1 MLVDE
6 NMESMSERWCW
17 SWYVGMRTQNP
28 AGSCPIFRLSAFPD
42 HLDAHPSNL
51 SQMLR
56 SDDQC
61 KIYQLNNH
69 SWGWFKSIQ
78 CYQPLSPLIE
88 RHSTTSSFSSCL
100 FGLSSANV
108 TILMWRKT
116 GWLFGECKDEKILIG
131 LCLSSRTTGQ
141 GVRWKVQTVNH
152 TMPQAFPAIHYRCTI
167 LSCPGIHLQPRTS

>member
-1 MLVDE
+1 
-6 NMESMSERWCW
+6 
-17 SWYVGMRTQNP
+17 MRTQNP
-28 AGSCPIFRLSAFPD
+28 AGSCPKFRLSAFPD

-69 SWGWFKSIQ
+69 F
-78 CYQPLSPLIE
+78 
-88 RHSTTSSFSSCL
+88 TTSFFSSCL

-116 GWLFGECKDEKILIG
+116 DWLFGECKDEKILIG
-131 LCLSSRTTGQ
+131 LCLSSRTRGQ
-141 GVRWKVQTVNH
+141 GVRWRVQTVNH